1 MYRVKVKQIT
11 SGTELSGK
19 TILSDGSGGFVYNYP
34 QIQKGIT
41 FPATPVNGDLF
52 YYLIDN
58 TLYGYDSSRTKWLSV
73 NTTTL
78 LLGRATIGQNTS
90 GYFGVADAVHSST
103 TGIIMPKNG
112 TIISASVDNVNNM
125 GAARNI
131 EIRVNDSATVKL
143 TITIPSGNKSVNIT
157 NGNVD
162 FNAGDYINTI
172 AISNSTAPALNNASL
187 LIKVA
192 WRN

>member
-1 MYRVKVKQIT
+1 MYRVKIKQIT
-11 SGTELSGK
+11 SGSELSGK
-19 TILSDGSGGFVYNYP
+19 TILADGSGGFVYNYP
-34 QIQKGIT
+34 QVQKGIT
-41 FPATPVNGDLF
+41 FPVTPTNGDLF
-52 YYLIDN
+52 YYLTNNI
-58 TLYGYDSSRTKWLSV
+58 LYYYDSSRTKWLSV
-73 NTTTL
+73 ETTSL

-103 TGIIMPKNG
+103 TGIIMPRNG
-112 TIISASVDNVNNM
+112 TIIGASLDNVNNM

-131 EIRVNDSATVKL
+131 EIRVNNSAVVKL
-143 TITIPSGNKSVNIT
+143 IITISSGTKSVNVT

-162 FNAGDYINTI
+162 FNTGNYINAI
-172 AISNSTAPALNNASL
+172 ALSNATAPALSNASI